1 MMARLLPWVATL
13 VTKSKALNFLLS
25 NLEVICFPQDLNFE
39 PVSFPKKLAQV
50 YLP

>member
-1 MMARLLPWVATL
+1 MMAGLLPWVATL
-13 VTKSKALNFLLS
+13 VTKSKALNFLRS

-39 PVSFPKKLAQV
+39 PASFPKEWEQV

>member
-39 PVSFPKKLAQV
+39 PASFPKKLAQV